1 MEAAVAIVVKKLV
14 GKALVEA
21 RMAVGA
27 NLLDRVATGRLL
39 DRVPVNVIR
48 DKQIKSTV
56 IVVV

>member
-27 NLLDRVATGRLL
+27 NLLDRVAASRFL
-39 DRVPVNVIR
+39 DRVPVNVIH
-48 DKQIKSTV
+48 DKQIDSTV